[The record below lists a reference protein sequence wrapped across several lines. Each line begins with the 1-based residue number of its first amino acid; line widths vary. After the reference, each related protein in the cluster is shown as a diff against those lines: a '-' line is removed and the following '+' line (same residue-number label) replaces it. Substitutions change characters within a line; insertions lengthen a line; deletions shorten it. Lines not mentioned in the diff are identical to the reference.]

1 MSYNFTKGLG
11 LLMEARTDA
20 AEVLRDEMNRG
31 CSYAS
36 YVLITP
42 ARNEEAFIE
51 KTIHSVIQQTVLPLK
66 WVIVDDGST
75 DRTSCIVNHYL
86 EQYPWMESVQM
97 PQRRDRSFA
106 GKVEAFNAGYERVR
120 DLTYHIIGNLDADI
134 SFENDHFAFL
144 TAKFKEDPAL
154 GVAGTVFREDG
165 YSSERDSFEGH
176 NHVAGGCQLFRKQC
190 WEQIGGYIP
199 LRAGGVDWVAVTTA
213 RMMGWKTESF
223 REKSF
228 FHYRRLGTSE
238 RSVLSSLFSYGEKD
252 YYLGG
257 HPVWE
262 LFRVTYRAIKQP
274 FIVGGLALGLGYCWA
289 FLRRTPRSVSQELMA
304 FHRKEQMAKLK
315 AILISVL
322 RFKRINNFKL
332 VQE

>member
-1 MSYNFTKGLG
+1 MDQKPCLP
-11 LLMEARTDA
+11 A
-20 AEVLRDEMNRG
+20 
-31 CSYAS
+31 
-36 YVLITP
+36 YVLVTP

-51 KTIHSVIQQTVLPLK
+51 KTIESVIHQTVLPLK

-75 DRTSCIVNHYL
+75 DKTAEIVRPYL
-86 EQYPWMESVQM
+86 VRYPWIEVVEI

-106 GKVEAFNAGYERVR
+106 AKVAAFYTGYERVR
-120 DLTYHIIGNLDADI
+120 SLPYEIIGNLDGDI
-134 SFENDHFAFL
+134 SFDRDHFEFL
-144 TAKFKEDPAL
+144 VRKFSDDLTL
-154 GVAGTVFREDG
+154 GVAGTVFREEG

-176 NHVAGGCQLFRKQC
+176 SHVAGGCQLFRKQC
-190 WEQIGGYIP
+190 WEQIGGYMP
-199 LRAGGVDWVAVTTA
+199 HRAGGIDWMAVTTA
-213 RMMGWKTESF
+213 RMMGWKTEAF

-257 HPVWE
+257 HPVWQ
-262 LFRVTYRAIKQP
+262 LFRVTYRAAKQP
-274 FIVGGLALGLGYCWA
+274 FIMGGLALGLGYCWA
-289 FLRRTPRSVSQELMA
+289 FLRRTPRSVSHELMA

-322 RFKRINNFKL
+322 KFKRINNFK
-332 VQE
+332 VAQG